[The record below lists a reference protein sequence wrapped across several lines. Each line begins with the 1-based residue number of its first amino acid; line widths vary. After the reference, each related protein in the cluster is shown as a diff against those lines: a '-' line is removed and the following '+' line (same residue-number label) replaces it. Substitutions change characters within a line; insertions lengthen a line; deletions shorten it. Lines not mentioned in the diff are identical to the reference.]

1 MPLWALGLGAGL
13 ISDGDRRRGMWE
25 CRCVSVAAR
34 VPVRVCDFVCGK
46 TARGRLGLGVTVS
59 RPFVVHSSQ
68 AQVGEGKE
76 PILSFQSG
84 ERNLRV
90 HFRDSSH
97 FSLSAWVRPRG
108 AKSP

>member
-46 TARGRLGLGVTVS
+46 TARGWLGLGVTVS

-68 AQVGEGKE
+68 AQVGEEKSPFSAFSREKGTSGSTLE
-76 PILSFQSG
+76 IL
-84 ERNLRV
+84 LI
-90 HFRDSSH
+90 
-97 FSLSAWVRPRG
+97 SLSLPG
-108 AKSP
+108 